1 MQIDELTLAYKNME
15 QKLIKLKEDQ
25 TKDIKQM
32 KEKFEQQM
40 KMIENKS
47 EDIGAKNFV
56 YAVENVSHF
65 LLINPE
71 IMLVFISRKS

>member
-25 TKDIKQM
+25 NIDIKQM

-40 KMIENKS
+40 EMMENKS
-47 EDIGAKNFV
+47 EAIRAQNFE

-71 IMLVFISRKS
+71 IMFVFLSSKS